1 MFGLHVTW
9 PTKSHRGINFLEFGF
24 TVIIIYLTLTHNL
37 QFLFF
42 FLQDLDVRGE
52 KERKSK
58 AHRRGTEE
66 RSVQLTLKQAFDLSN
81 FERSP

>member
-42 FLQDLDVRGE
+42 FYRILMFEE
-52 KERKSK
+52 KKKEK
-58 AHRRGTEE
+58 AKPTGVAPKR
-66 RSVQLTLKQAFDLSN
+66 DLS
-81 FERSP
+81 SLP